1 MEKVT
6 KTVVVKK
13 CLIKALRP
21 DLLPYQK
28 QRLLDTIDHYIRL
41 VSRMMRRASLMLLY
55 SIVRRH
61 EDGLP
66 PLDFDDKK
74 AYNDAY
80 WKGWL
85 RIGLDEFD
93 GRMPV
98 VIGTTGATHA
108 QQLQRYFDEVSVW
121 LGTSLSCE
129 IPEDFDRVLGHAATT
144 FKTIVRNGQEVHFM
158 DKLKRLCKAVAPGE
172 GISGYDVLTALRKND
187 VPADWPENLREFVAE
202 ARGKIGLAPT
212 DVLYENTK
220 ISIVVRFETAWWMQ
234 LRFAAL
240 EKRKNML
247 APVCKVS
254 RMHVRLDA
262 TSLYLLTWKC
272 LEPEEVTRLRMPTK
286 ATHPDAVAHAVAKE
300 EYVVRKK
307 AHEE

>member
-13 CLIKALRP
+13 CLMNALRP
-21 DLLPYQK
+21 DLQPFQK
-28 QRLLDTIDHYIRL
+28 QRLLDTIDQYTRL
-41 VSRMMRRASLMLLY
+41 VSRMMRRASLMFLY
-55 SIVRRH
+55 AVVRRQ
-61 EDGLP
+61 EDGLRP
-66 PLDFDDKK
+66 SDCDDKK
-74 AYNDAY
+74 TYNEAY
-80 WKGWL
+80 WKGRL
-85 RIGLDEFD
+85 RIGLEEF
-93 GRMPV
+93 GQTMPV
-98 VIGTTGATHA
+98 AVGVTGAAHA
-108 QQLQRYFDEVSVW
+108 TQLQRYFDEVSGW
-121 LGTSLSCE
+121 LCTSLGAD
-129 IPEDFDRVLGHAATT
+129 IPEDFDRVLGHAAITL
-144 FKTIVRNGQEVHFM
+144 KTIIRNGQEVHFM
-158 DKLKRLCKAVAPGE
+158 DKLKRLCKAMAPGE
-172 GISGYDVLTALRKND
+172 GISGYDILTALRKNE
-187 VPADWPENLREFVAE
+187 VPDTWPDDLRQFVAE

-212 DVLYENTK
+212 MVLYENTG
-220 ISIVVRFETAWWMQ
+220 IGIVKRFETAWWMQ
-234 LRFAAL
+234 FAML
-240 EKRKNML
+240 ERRKNML